1 MITKEQIESTGF
13 KYCNKDPNYMIIT
26 HTGDTEEEIKLD
38 RYIYYDN
45 QESNHI
51 PSFGEDIYELYI
63 FENEYD
69 KENTKIENIVNRWD
83 CDLNFSNYC
92 EGGCNTWNGGFYIRN
107 LEDFKTI
114 LKLIR
119 FPEYIDKY
127 VKEDITT
134 N

>member
-13 KYCNKDPNYMIIT
+13 KYCDKDQNHVIIM
-26 HTGDTEEEIKLD
+26 HTGEEIKLD
-38 RYIYYDN
+38 RYIYYEN

-69 KENTKIENIVNRWD
+69 KENTKIESIVNRWD
-83 CDLNFSNYC
+83 GDLNFSTYC
-92 EGGCNTWNGGFYIRN
+92 EGGCYTWNGGFYIKN
-107 LEDFKTI
+107 VEDFKTI